1 MRHKTMGQYKK
12 RSQMPFCKTKAFTNI
27 LDDFTKLSQVKTNQL
42 TLALKIDSRA
52 LSSVEWTK
60 NLHRENRGQSRA

>member
-12 RSQMPFCKTKAFTNI
+12 RSQMPFCKTNAI
-27 LDDFTKLSQVKTNQL
+27 LDDFTKLSQSTNQL
-42 TLALKIDSRA
+42 TLALKSDSRA

-60 NLHRENRGQSRA
+60 NLHRENRVQSRA

>member
-12 RSQMPFCKTKAFTNI
+12 RSQMPFCKTNAI
-27 LDDFTKLSQVKTNQL
+27 LDDFTKKLSQVKTNQL
-42 TLALKIDSRA
+42 TLALKSDSRA

-60 NLHRENRGQSRA
+60 NLHRENRVQSRA

>member
-1 MRHKTMGQYKK
+1 
-12 RSQMPFCKTKAFTNI
+12 MPFCKTNAI

-42 TLALKIDSRA
+42 TLALKSDSRA